1 MMKSHSFRL
10 AAVALSLLC
19 ATQAHADEK
28 TFGLSVLGAVLQ
40 KVTEQAAQEAGNA
53 AGAAAADAVNGAASA
68 SGASN
73 AGSGGKGWQIN
84 PNEQPHAPYSEP
96 MTRAEHESMKVMWQK
111 MITSQHVGTI
121 YPDRKF
127 KLLYIYPTYP
137 WAENKRKGHVNG
149 SYVDVI
155 WSRSRVVQSV
165 FQDQDGNYWTNR
177 FYFMENAPAGSYF
190 GERWKGE
197 YDWQI
202 ARSSPPM
209 AITKENALKYQNA
222 VKVR

>member
-68 SGASN
+68 AGASN
-73 AGSGGKGWQIN
+73 AGSGGKGWKIN
-84 PNEQPHAPYSEP
+84 PNATLREP
-96 MTRAEHESMKVMWQK
+96 DGNSMTRGEHDGMKAMWQK

-127 KLLYIYPTYP
+127 TLLYVYPSFR
-137 WAENKRKGHVNG
+137 WEEVRRKAHVNG
-149 SYVDVI
+149 SYVETI
-155 WSRSRVVQSV
+155 AARNRLIQSV
-165 FQDQDGNYWTNR
+165 FQDQDGNYWSNR
-177 FYFMENAPAGSYF
+177 FFLVENAPPGSYF
-190 GERWKGE
+190 GERWRGDYE
-197 YDWQI
+197 WLI
-202 ARSSPPM
+202 ASTSIPVAM
-209 AITKENALKYQNA
+209 TKENALKYQNA